1 MFSEEADGSLP
12 RQLCGCLVVARC
24 RVIVKTVLG
33 TGVLM
38 HFMTDTRAIE
48 HVGAQF
54 GLIEFGLHFTAIV
67 VVARISAEREQT
79 SGGERQKAFDRRVI
93 PAFSIVV
100 VSFWLGSRL
109 PVNAIPRAWLHRSGL
124 AIGAR
129 DRPVHGEG

>member
-1 MFSEEADGSLP
+1 M
-12 RQLCGCLVVARC
+12 
-24 RVIVKTVLG
+24 KTVLG